1 MGKKVVVY
9 SKPNCGYCTRL
20 KMWLD
25 AKEIEYGEVDI
36 TQDEKAYEKFVDSG
50 RKTVPALEI
59 DGEFVEHEV
68 YNDILEML

>member
-36 TQDEKAYEKFVDSG
+36 TQDEKAYEKFVDAG